1 MWCCELALKKFI
13 GAISISCRLQMYV
26 LLKPQSI
33 NILKAEYGD
42 RNQRD
47 VVLVVI
53 FALSHWVADFALRP
67 AHEAPGGFR
76 QETCPAQAQLAGG
89 KKKQHLL
96 LQCLTVVI
104 KCTDTSK
111 VLFLGEICPFTSF
124 NLQGVYTSLIAPLR
138 TFWSLVWLT
147 FQVTAR
153 GKTVKEIPDTKR
165 KCLFWCLEYHL
176 SFVLHFGFM
185 HL

>member
-1 MWCCELALKKFI
+1 MH
-13 GAISISCRLQMYV
+13 V

-67 AHEAPGGFR
+67 VHEAHGGFR

-89 KKKQHLL
+89 KKKQHL
-96 LQCLTVVI
+96 
-104 KCTDTSK
+104 
-111 VLFLGEICPFTSF
+111 
-124 NLQGVYTSLIAPLR
+124 
-138 TFWSLVWLT
+138 
-147 FQVTAR
+147 
-153 GKTVKEIPDTKR
+153 
-165 KCLFWCLEYHL
+165 
-176 SFVLHFGFM
+176 
-185 HL
+185 